1 MGRSM
6 RSPRPH
12 RTWAAVA
19 LLGWVASVLA
29 ACAGVERAQP
39 EGQRQELRGVIVLAM
54 GIPSD
59 ETIDTEL
66 TEALRDRLEASQ
78 REFRLIH
85 PGTRVQLQL
94 FAEERLLPE
103 MRLRTAA
110 GTGPDLL
117 FVNNNTAAK
126 LHRAG
131 LTRTVRIA
139 SSLLQRL
146 DPAEVRSSK
155 AANGELASLP
165 VLLLPQ
171 LACFDRRRLAQPPS
185 DLDGLLRLSGK
196 GLRVGLPLDGFNLA
210 WTFGSLG
217 VSSTVEELF
226 AGQPAT
232 PERRAALGRWLA
244 WLKEADQMPDL
255 QFQVS
260 QSQLIQK
267 LAKGELDWTSC
278 RSTNLARLRKDL
290 GTHLGVTPLPGGPGG
305 PPSPLSRQRVL
316 AFGRNSSPSQREV
329 AEAFARFVVNPL
341 TQRNLAMQ
349 KEEVLPVLGPLHL
362 PDGRKGTLRLLA
374 MAQAQAQVRAK
385 GLGKVL
391 LMHGDQEGEAVGR
404 IVSRYLYG
412 DLSSEDAIEELVRVI
427 QQGGKGDE

>member
-1 MGRSM
+1 MARMM
-6 RSPRPH
+6 RSPWPH
-12 RTWAAVA
+12 RSWTAVA
-19 LLGWVASVLA
+19 LLGWVASTMA
-29 ACAGVERAQP
+29 ACARVELAQP
-39 EGQRQELRGVIVLAM
+39 GGQRKELRGVIVLAM

-66 TEALRDRLEASQ
+66 TEALRERLNASQ

-85 PGTRVQLQL
+85 PGAQVQLQL

-117 FVNNNTAAK
+117 FVNNTTAAQ
-126 LHRAG
+126 LYRAG
-131 LTRTVRIA
+131 LTRTVRIP
-139 SSLLQRL
+139 SSLRQKL
-146 DPAEVRSSK
+146 DPAEVRRSQV
-155 AANGELASLP
+155 AGGEFASLP

-171 LACFDRRRLAQPPS
+171 LACFDRRRLAQPPA
-185 DLDGLLRLSGK
+185 DLNGLLRLSGE

-217 VSSTVEELF
+217 LAAPVEELF

-232 PERRAALGRWLA
+232 PKRRAALGRWLA
-244 WLKEADQMPDL
+244 WLKQADQIPDL

-260 QSQLIQK
+260 QSQLIQA

-290 GTHLGVTPLPGGPGG
+290 GTHLGVAPLPRGPGG

-316 AFGRNSSPSQREV
+316 AFGRNSTPAQREV
-329 AEAFARFVVNPL
+329 AEAFARFVVTPL
-341 TQRNLAMQ
+341 TQRNLALQ
-349 KEEVLPVLGPLHL
+349 RGEVLPVLGSLRL
-362 PDGRKGTLRLLA
+362 PEGRKGTLRLLIV
-374 MAQAQAQVRAK
+374 AQAQARSK
-385 GLGKVL
+385 GLAKAL
-391 LMHGDQEGEAVGR
+391 FQHGDLEGEAIGR

-412 DLSSEDAIEELVRVI
+412 DLTSEGAIDELVGVI
-427 QQGGKGDE
+427 QQGGMGDE